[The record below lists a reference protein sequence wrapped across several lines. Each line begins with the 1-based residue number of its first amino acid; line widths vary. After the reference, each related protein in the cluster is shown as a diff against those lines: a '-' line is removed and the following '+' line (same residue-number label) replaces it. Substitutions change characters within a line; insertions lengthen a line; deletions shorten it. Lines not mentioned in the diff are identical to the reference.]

1 MNRDSDGGL
10 VSPSDVAVL
19 ANVTRA
25 AVSNWRKRRHDFPLP
40 IGGTTANPLFSRSEI
55 EDWLNRNGHTV
66 GRQSAEMAAWS
77 TMNKYRGQLP
87 IE

>member
-55 EDWLNRNGHTV
+55 
-66 GRQSAEMAAWS
+66 
-77 TMNKYRGQLP
+77 
-87 IE
+87 